1 MILDVRDLL
10 DNEEQAVEL
19 FTNGIIHYTGDDVEL
34 ITLSQILK
42 TAGKDTT
49 WEPKTKTTKKCH
61 RIQSILYDGGDVSLK
76 DWPLLNRGIK
86 YVNENIKSAS
96 VTFELKRKSGN
107 KGLKAGNEMIS
118 ANDRMHPIVKA
129 GITKHLRELGKNN
142 TPQNVTFSKESPCT
156 VTITIYP
163 PTKRR
168 MDAPNWYPTVKAL
181 IDGLTDGGLWTDDNN
196 EVIQSLTFKFGGLS
210 GSDTYKIEISA
221 INT

>member
-19 FTNGIIHYTGDDVEL
+19 FTNGMIHYTGDDVEL
-34 ITLSQILK
+34 MTLSQILK

-61 RIQSILYDGGDVSLK
+61 RIQRILYDGGDVTLK
-76 DWPLLNRGIK
+76 DWPLLRRGIK

-118 ANDRMHPIVKA
+118 ANDRMHHIVKA

-142 TPQNVTFSKESPCT
+142 TPQNVTFSKEYPCN
-156 VTITIYP
+156 VTITIHP

-168 MDAPNWYPTVKAL
+168 MDAPNWYPTIKAL
-181 IDGLTDGGLWTDDNN
+181 IDGLTDGGLWADDNN
-196 EVIQSLTFKFGGLS
+196 EVIQSLTFKCGGLS

-221 INT
+221 SNT